1 MDIYICNYVKK
12 MAIFFFHHS
21 GLRVLLGHLQL
32 WVLICKTLIRIPG
45 FTGRRTHP
53 GLQDGPLPVRRSS
66 KCCHSSRST
75 GAVLLRLRAAS

>member
-12 MAIFFFHHS
+12 MATFFFFHHS
-21 GLRVLLGHLQL
+21 GLRVLLGQR